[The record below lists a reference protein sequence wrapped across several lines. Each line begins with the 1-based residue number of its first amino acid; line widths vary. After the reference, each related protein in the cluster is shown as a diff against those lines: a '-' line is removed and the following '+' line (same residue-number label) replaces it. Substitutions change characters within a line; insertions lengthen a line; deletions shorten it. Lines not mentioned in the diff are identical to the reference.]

1 MKRKFFFSASTLI
14 SCMLIVSACS
24 NKVPV
29 KELKPAVNQTKERT
43 SKIEMLSS
51 DIDKLASSLY
61 LNGSILVAKDGQ
73 IAVSKAYGIANVEN
87 QTPNTTDTKFLI
99 GSITKQFTAMCI
111 LQLQER
117 GLLNVEDRLDKY
129 IPSFPHSKEITLHQ
143 LLSHTSGLPRDI
155 FADDLASQYNIKTE
169 PKDLEEA
176 VNMFNGKEMNLLFP
190 PGENWSYSNV
200 AYIILGYIVEKV
212 SGETYEN
219 YLNKKIFTPLQMS
232 NTGFGY
238 NRKKSPKLALGY
250 TSGMSSSLT
259 PEEFYD
265 FSIVPFSAGAIYS
278 TTEDLYKWDQALYTE
293 KLVNKETLEKIY
305 TNVMNNYG
313 YGWVINTSDNHMI
326 YSHGGSIAGFRSNLI
341 RQVDKDLFIVILTN
355 EDNSNADILSEQI
368 RYTFFND

>member
-1 MKRKFFFSASTLI
+1 MKRKFYFVVSAFI
-14 SCMLIVSACS
+14 SCALTLSACS
-24 NKVPV
+24 TKAPV
-29 KELKPAVNQTKERT
+29 KESEAVVSHTNKDT
-43 SKIEMLSS
+43 SKLEMLSS

-73 IAVSKAYGIANVEN
+73 IVLSKAYGIANVEE

-111 LQLQER
+111 MQLQEK
-117 GLLNVEDRLDKY
+117 GLLSVEDRLDKY

-155 FADDLASQYNIKTE
+155 FVDDLVSQYNIKTE

-190 PGENWSYSNV
+190 PSENWSYSNV

-219 YLNKKIFTPLQMS
+219 YLNEKIFTPLKMS

-238 NRKKSPKLALGY
+238 NRKKKPKLALGY
-250 TSGMSSSLT
+250 ASGMSSSVT

-293 KLVNKETLEKIY
+293 KLVKKETLEKIY
-305 TNVMNNYG
+305 TSVMNSYG
-313 YGWVINTSDNHMI
+313 YGWLINTSDNHMI

-341 RQVDKDLFIVILTN
+341 RQVDKNLFIVILSN
-355 EDNSNADILSEQI
+355 ENNSTADILSEQI